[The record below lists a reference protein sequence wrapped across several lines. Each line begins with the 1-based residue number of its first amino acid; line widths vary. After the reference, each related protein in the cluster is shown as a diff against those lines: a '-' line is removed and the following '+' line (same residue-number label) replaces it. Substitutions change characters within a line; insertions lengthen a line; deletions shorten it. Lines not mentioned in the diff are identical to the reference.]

1 MTTESGIR
9 LEFAQFGHF
18 DSFDVIRSMVS
29 MASVADVDLPT
40 PIATGLKT
48 MYYVDADVVEG
59 LTYYYKV
66 RVWRGSEF
74 LLSDEI
80 SIKAS
85 TTNDEY
91 ANLVQLYMPLQ
102 SDFSQVVGSKALIAT
117 GNNNSFQSNGG
128 LVGNGFYRAGGASY
142 IDFDM
147 TGFFSGKTPFCIE
160 FYARSDGLGADGV
173 ASFAA
178 TKGAD
183 YALATLTSESWFISR
198 NNNDW
203 AHLFLN
209 TGAIRN
215 TWNHYA
221 LTYDG
226 VNLRRFLNGNL
237 VGIISEPVGFT
248 QAKNLGILG
257 KKSNDLN
264 HPAAN
269 DFQHLRLTKGTPRYI
284 DSFIAPT
291 EFYY

>member
-1 MTTESGIR
+1 MAGIT
-9 LEFAQFGHF
+9 LEFSQHGDF
-18 DSFDVIRSMVS
+18 DSFDVIRSPTS
-29 MASVADVDLPT
+29 MLGLASNELPS
-40 PIATGLKT
+40 PIATGLLT
-48 MYYVDADVVEG
+48 MHYIDTAITEG
-59 LTYYYKV
+59 ATYYYKC
-66 RVWRGSEF
+66 RVWRGNEF

-80 SIKAS
+80 SIKAAS
-85 TTNDEY
+85 TNDEY

-160 FYARSDGLGADGV
+160 FYARSNGSGTDGV
-173 ASFAA
+173 ASLAA
-178 TKGAD
+178 TKGVD
-183 YALATLTSESWFISR
+183 YSLATLTSESWFISR

-215 TWNHYA
+215 TWNHHA
-221 LTYDG
+221 LSYDG
-226 VNLRRFLNGNL
+226 ENLRRFLNGNL
-237 VGIISEPVGFT
+237 VGVTPETIGFT
-248 QAKNLGILG
+248 QSRNLGILG

-269 DFQHLRLTKGTPRYI
+269 DFQHLRLTKGVPRYI
-284 DSFIAPT
+284 DSFVPPAVFI
-291 EFYY
+291 Y

>member
-1 MTTESGIR
+1 MAGIT
-9 LEFAQFGHF
+9 LEFSQHGDF
-18 DSFDVIRSMVS
+18 DSFDVIRSPAS
-29 MASVADVDLPT
+29 MLGLASNELPS
-40 PIATGLKT
+40 PIATGLLT
-48 MYYVDADVVEG
+48 MHYIDTAITEG
-59 LTYYYKV
+59 ATYYYKC

-91 ANLVQLYMPLQ
+91 ANLVLLYMPLQ
-102 SDFSQVVGSKALIAT
+102 KDFSQVIGNTALVVT
-117 GNNNSFQSNGG
+117 GNNNSFQSTGG
-128 LVGNGFYRAGGASY
+128 FAGDGFYRAGGASY
-142 IDFDM
+142 VDFGM
-147 TGFFSGKTPFCIE
+147 AAFFSGKTPFCIE
-160 FYARSDGLGADGV
+160 FYARSNGSGTDGV
-173 ASFAA
+173 ASLAA
-178 TKGAD
+178 TKGVD

-203 AHLFLN
+203 THLFLN

-269 DFQHLRLTKGTPRYI
+269 DFQHLRLTKGVPRYI
-284 DSFIAPT
+284 DSFVPPAV
-291 EFYY
+291 FNY